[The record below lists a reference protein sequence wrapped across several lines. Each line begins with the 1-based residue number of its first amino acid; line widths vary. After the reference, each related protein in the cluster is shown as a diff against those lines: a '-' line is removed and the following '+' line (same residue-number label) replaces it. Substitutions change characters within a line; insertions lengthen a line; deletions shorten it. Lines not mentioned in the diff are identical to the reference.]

1 MEIRGEPPLRFRN
14 IYRIAAPSAAA
25 RVIPWQSENPAI
37 GALAGVFV
45 VVGDT
50 IMSSFRSSDGAAL
63 GSEHMTYLAPDR
75 YQARRLFLAS
85 GAVVSAWSMELARQ
99 AHGEE

>member
-1 MEIRGEPPLRFRN
+1 MEILGDPPRRFQN
-14 IYRIAAPSAAA
+14 TYRIPAPGAAA
-25 RVIPWQSENPAI
+25 RVIPWHSENPAV

-63 GSEHMTYLAPDR
+63 GSEHMTQLAPDR
-75 YQARRLFLAS
+75 YHACGLFLAS
-85 GAVVSAWSMELARQ
+85 GAVVSAWSMDLVRQ
-99 AHGEE
+99 AQGEE